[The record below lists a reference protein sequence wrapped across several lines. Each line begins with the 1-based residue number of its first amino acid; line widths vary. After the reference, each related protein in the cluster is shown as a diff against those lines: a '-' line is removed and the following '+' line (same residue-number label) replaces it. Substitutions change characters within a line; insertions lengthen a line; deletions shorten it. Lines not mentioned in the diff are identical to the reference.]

1 VNDEYNE
8 IVVTGSYDTDRSS
21 YLAQPRSL
29 SKSDEICFSVR
40 GPCIKIVSS
49 YGDRYLVQKGDVQLF
64 FTPSSL
70 SPKEFSH

>member
-1 VNDEYNE
+1 MNDEYNE
-8 IVVTGSYDTDRSS
+8 IVVTGSYDTDRSYVV
-21 YLAQPRSL
+21 YLAL